1 MNYFSWAQTL
11 DGRICYSRLSG
22 RAQHSLHSADCLKF
36 GGLRSKSVRR
46 ESLLLRYCHTRY
58 YLLPRVLRLSSSTNC
73 GKNIVWRQVAAKN
86 NNLQILYQFLC
97 IFLFLHATSVCNAT
111 DSAGWDFQLQPS
123 QQPHIKKQ
131 TSNHSFKWAKATNN
145 ITGMFPHLI
154 KASFDSGWFDRW

>member
-1 MNYFSWAQTL
+1 MGEFVTVGCQAGPSTL
-11 DGRICYSRLSG
+11 CIPLIVWSSG
-22 RAQHSLHSADCLKF
+22 A
-36 GGLRSKSVRR
+36 SVPSQW
-46 ESLLLRYCHTRY
+46 EENHY
-58 YLLPRVLRLSSSTNC
+58 YLDTAILGTTSYLGFFVCPSSTNC